1 MLKYSFILL
10 LFVQCFLSCK
20 KKDKTITDDPAIAKT
35 TLNVSY
41 GSDPRNKMDVYL
53 PANRSEANTPV
64 MVMIHGGGWAE
75 GDKAD
80 FTPFVDTMKRRLPQY
95 AIFNITY
102 RLVNNGQNLF
112 PAQEQDVKKCI
123 EFINSKQSAYKI
135 SGTFILIGASAGG
148 HLALLQSYKYT
159 SLIKVKAVVSFFGP
173 TELTQ
178 LYNNP
183 PNPLLPLLLFN
194 VTGTNPTVNPTIYQ
208 QSSPVTFVVAG
219 SSPTLLLHGGL
230 DPLIPAW
237 QSTLLR
243 DKLNTLA
250 VPNQY
255 VLYPNGG
262 HGDWDGPTYFDAFNK
277 IDAFL
282 KIYNP

>member
-10 LFVQCFLSCK
+10 FCLLSFLSCK
-20 KKDKTITDDPAIAKT
+20 KKDKTVADNAATAKSI
-35 TLNVSY
+35 LNVSY
-41 GSDPRNKMDVYL
+41 GSDPRNRMDVYL
-53 PANRSEANTPV
+53 PANRSETNTPV
-64 MVMIHGGGWAE
+64 MVMIHGGGWAD

-80 FTPFVDTMKRRLPQY
+80 FNSFVDTMKKRLPQY

-123 EFINSKQSAYKI
+123 EFINSKQSEYKI

-159 SLIKVKAVVSFFGP
+159 SPVKVKAVVSFFGP

-194 VTGTNPTVNPTIYQ
+194 VTGSSPTTNPGIYQ
-208 QSSPVTFVVAG
+208 QSSPATFAIAG

-237 QSTLLR
+237 QSTLLQ
-243 DKLNTLA
+243 DKLNIVA

-255 VLYPNGG
+255 VFYPNGG

-282 KIYNP
+282 KTYNP

>member
-1 MLKYSFILL
+1 MLKYSFLL
-10 LFVQCFLSCK
+10 LFCIHSLLSCK
-20 KKDKTITDDPAIAKT
+20 KKDKTIADDPAIAKT

-53 PANRSEANTPV
+53 PANRSEASTPV

-80 FTPFVDTMKRRLPQY
+80 FTPFVDTMKRRLPKY

-102 RLVNNGQNLF
+102 RLVVNGQNIF
-112 PAQEQDVKKCI
+112 PAQELDVKKCI
-123 EFINSKQSAYKI
+123 EFINSKRSEYKI

-159 SLIKVKAVVSFFGP
+159 SPVKVKAVVSFFGP

-194 VTGTNPTVNPTIYQ
+194 VTGTNPTANPTIYQ
-208 QSSPVTFVVAG
+208 QSSPATFAIAG
-219 SSPTLLLHGGL
+219 SPPTMLLHGGL
-230 DPLIPAW
+230 DPLIPAS
-237 QSTLLR
+237 QSTFLR
-243 DKLNTLA
+243 DKLNNVS

-255 VLYPNGG
+255 VFYPNGG
-262 HGDWDGPTYFDAFNK
+262 HGDWDAATYFDAFTK
-277 IDAFL
+277 IEAFI
-282 KIYNP
+282 KTYNP